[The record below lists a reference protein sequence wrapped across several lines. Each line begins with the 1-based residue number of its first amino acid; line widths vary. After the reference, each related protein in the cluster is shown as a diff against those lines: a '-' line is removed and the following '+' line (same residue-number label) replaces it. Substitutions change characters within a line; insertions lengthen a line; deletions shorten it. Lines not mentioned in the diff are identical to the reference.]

1 VKDEYRGVRRRGF
14 AVLAAVLVV
23 VEDERWRDGR
33 IVVERIGE
41 EVFLWCGLLIW
52 IAVEVLEGERAQFE
66 EVGGDDLEVSLGLRL
81 QGRWCWCG

>member
-23 VEDERWRDGR
+23 VEDERGCDGR

-66 EVGGDDLEVSLGLRL
+66 EVGGDDVEVSLGLRL
-81 QGRWCWCG
+81 QGRWRWCG